1 MTAVFATL
9 SPDRGALR
17 DAPTLRPGDPLSSV
31 GLWCALPE
39 GEHAV
44 SLAVRGDAITE
55 GVVAPIGAKVRRATE
70 RSARDDLWS
79 GAGLRWVDGWM
90 RGVALPVAV
99 KGEGLARVC
108 VAELTGVAGREG
120 RGSLTLALTVDGE
133 ALVTRAVDLTV
144 TRATERWWCLREGWT
159 LPKGASAERL
169 SRRVDALAR
178 VFARRGVG
186 SMELLAARRQGGA
199 LRATVAVED
208 GGVRGAAWSRAL
220 AWAARGELATLGVED
235 REGGA
240 VLRARWPLRGSGEL
254 ALAASVR
261 GERPAEGWVESA
273 GPGWAEE
280 ASAPSHAGVPP
291 VRELL

>member
-17 DAPTLRPGDPLSSV
+17 DALTLRPGDPLSSV
-31 GLWCALPE
+31 GLWCAITE

-55 GVVAPIGAKVRRATE
+55 GVVAPIGAKARRATE
-70 RSARDDLWS
+70 RRARDDVWS

-133 ALVTRAVDLTV
+133 EVLSRAVSLTV

-159 LPKGASAERL
+159 RPKGASAERL
-169 SRRVDALAR
+169 SRRVDALAG
-178 VFARRGVG
+178 VFATRGVG
-186 SMELLAARRQGGA
+186 SMELLAARRQGGT
-199 LRATVAVED
+199 LRATVSVGD
-208 GGVRGAAWSRAL
+208 GGLRGEAWSRAV
-220 AWAARGELATLGVED
+220 AWAARGELCSLGLED
-235 REGGA
+235 RDGGA
-240 VLRARWPLRGSGEL
+240 VLRARWPVRGSGEVVI
-254 ALAASVR
+254 AASAR
-261 GERPAEGWVESA
+261 GERPREGWVEA
-273 GPGWAEE
+273 DRPGWAE
-280 ASAPSHAGVPP
+280 
-291 VRELL
+291 